1 MTSYTT
7 CQVVLT
13 TPSKTKQCTH
23 CSRGTTIASRPQ
35 VSPAAMSV
43 ASSAHDCSPDASMAP
58 ADACVATSCCSSARH
73 DAIAAALCS
82 EAAPHPAAAAA
93 AVGWSQDKD
102 AALAGH
108 CRCSS
113 CCTTLQQ
120 HKKRFDRAPKSSRKV
135 KHPAVPGANACCR
148 PTRRTAKARRQLQL
162 ACEGT
167 RFTHHQEVDPRW
179 HLLHTL

>member
-1 MTSYTT
+1 
-7 CQVVLT
+7 
-13 TPSKTKQCTH
+13 
-23 CSRGTTIASRPQ
+23 
-35 VSPAAMSV
+35 MSA
-43 ASSAHDCSPDASMAP
+43 ASSAHDCSPDASIAP

-93 AVGWSQDKD
+93 AAAGWSQDKA

-113 CCTTLQQ
+113 CCMTLQQ
-120 HKKRFDRAPKSSRKV
+120 HKKRFDRAPKSSRNV
-135 KHPAVPGANACCR
+135 KHPARSQTHVLSGL
-148 PTRRTAKARRQLQL
+148 TAKARRQLQL

-167 RFTHHQEVDPRW
+167 RFTHHLEVGLRW
-179 HLLHTL
+179 HLLHAL